1 MNLSIKLLIADD
13 HEMIRDALKALLLK
27 TNSVT
32 VEAEASNGREVLDIL
47 NNHTTDCDV
56 VLMDISMPEMNGIEA
71 TRLIAKHHPS
81 VKVLA
86 LTMYDE
92 QDFINEMFKAGALG
106 FLSKLTTQK
115 TLLEAIETVYRGNI
129 FIEDPRRS

>member
-1 MNLSIKLLIADD
+1 MELLIKLLIADD

-27 TNSVT
+27 INFVEI
-32 VEAEASNGREVLDIL
+32 EAEASTGKEVLAIL
-47 NNHTTDCDV
+47 DNNNIDCDI

-71 TRLIAKHHPS
+71 TRLISKNHPS

-86 LTMYDE
+86 LTMYEEKDYV
-92 QDFINEMFKAGALG
+92 DEMFRAGALG

-115 TLLEAIETVYRGNI
+115 TLLRAIQTVYEGNI
-129 FIEDPRRS
+129 FIEY

>member
-32 VEAEASNGREVLDIL
+32 VEAEASNGQEVLDIL
-47 NNHTTDCDV
+47 NNDATDCDV

-129 FIEDPRRS
+129 FIEDARRR

>member
-1 MNLSIKLLIADD
+1 MELLIKLLIADD
-13 HEMIRDALKALLLK
+13 HEMIRDALKALLVK
-27 TNSVT
+27 TT
-32 VEAEASNGREVLDIL
+32 FIEVEAEASTGKEVLAIL
-47 NNHTTDCDV
+47 DKSTNNCDV

-71 TRLIAKHHPS
+71 TRLISKYHPK

-92 QDFINEMFKAGALG
+92 EDYLEEMFKAGALG

-115 TLLEAIETVYRGNI
+115 TLLKAIQTVYQGNV
-129 FIEDPRRS
+129 FVE

>member
-1 MNLSIKLLIADD
+1 MDLLIKLLIADD
-13 HEMIRDALKALLLK
+13 HEMIRDALKGLLVK
-27 TNSVT
+27 INFIEI
-32 VEAEASNGREVLDIL
+32 EAEASTGREVLSIL
-47 NNHTTDCDV
+47 DENNIDCDV

-71 TRLIAKHHPS
+71 TRLISKHHPS

-92 QDFINEMFKAGALG
+92 DAFIDEMFKAGALG

-115 TLLEAIETVYRGNI
+115 TLLKAIQTVYQGNI
-129 FIEDPRRS
+129 FLEY

>member
-27 TNSVT
+27 TNSVSI
-32 VEAEASNGREVLDIL
+32 EAEASNGQEVLDIL
-47 NNHTTDCDV
+47 NNDSTDCDV

-129 FIEDPRRS
+129 FIEESRRN

>member
-1 MNLSIKLLIADD
+1 MELLIKLLIADD

-27 TNSVT
+27 INFVEI
-32 VEAEASNGREVLDIL
+32 EAEASTGKEVLTIL
-47 NNHTTDCDV
+47 DRNTVDCDI

-71 TRLIAKHHPS
+71 TKLISKHHPS

-86 LTMYDE
+86 LTMYEEKDYV
-92 QDFINEMFKAGALG
+92 DEMFRAGALG

-115 TLLEAIETVYRGNI
+115 TLLRAIQTVYEGNI
-129 FIEDPRRS
+129 FIEY